1 MINSNKLGSKVNNSI
16 KLITRL
22 SALALVALV
31 SISLVGCD
39 ENSSSSSFSADDETA
54 AQVQR
59 NREQQPQ
66 TESAPAPA
74 TQSISPFYGDRHGQ
88 AIGH

>member
-16 KLITRL
+16 KLMTRL

-39 ENSSSSSFSADDETA
+39 DGSSSSSSTSDDETA
-54 AQVQR
+54 AQIEPRYQ
-59 NREQQPQ
+59 EPQ
-66 TESAPAPA
+66 TEPAPAPTTA
-74 TQSISPFYGDRHGQ
+74 PISPFYGDRHGQ